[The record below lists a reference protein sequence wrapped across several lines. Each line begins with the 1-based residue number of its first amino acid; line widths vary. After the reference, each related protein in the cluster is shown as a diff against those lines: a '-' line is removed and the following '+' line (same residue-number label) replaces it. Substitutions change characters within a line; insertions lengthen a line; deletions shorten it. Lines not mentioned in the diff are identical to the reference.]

1 MPNIRRINKEL
12 KEFENITND
21 LPENSNA
28 WPINNDLLNWEATI
42 IGPSD
47 TPYVDGIFFLKITL
61 PNDYPFGP
69 PQVNFLSRI
78 YHCNVSSNGN
88 ISADILKHRWT
99 PYLRISTLLLSIS
112 SLLSDPNP
120 DDPLVP
126 EIARIYKIDKVK
138 HDKIAKEWTKKYAN

>member
-1 MPNIRRINKEL
+1 MPNIYRINREL
-12 KEFENITND
+12 KNITKD
-21 LPENSNA
+21 LPENINA

-47 TPYVDGIFFLKITL
+47 TPYADGIFFLKITL
-61 PNDYPFGP
+61 PNDYPFKP
-69 PQVNFLSRI
+69 PEVNFLSRI
-78 YHCNVSSNGN
+78 YHCNVSSNGK
-88 ISADILKHRWT
+88 ISMDILKHYWT
-99 PYLRISTLLLSIS
+99 PSLRISTLLLSIS

-126 EIARIYKIDKVK
+126 EIARIYRTDKVK

>member
-1 MPNIRRINKEL
+1 MPDIKRINKEL
-12 KEFENITND
+12 KDITKDLSENI
-21 LPENSNA
+21 NA

-47 TPYVDGIFFLKITL
+47 TPYADGIFFLKITL
-61 PNDYPFGP
+61 PNDYPFKP
-69 PQVNFLSRI
+69 PEVNFLSRI
-78 YHCNVSSNGN
+78 YHCNVSSNGK
-88 ISADILKHRWT
+88 ISMDILKHYWT
-99 PYLRISTLLLSIS
+99 PSLRISTLLLSIS